1 MNAFELAAGVAW
13 LMDEEHLQQVLRVAL
28 REGDVEAVARQL
40 GRPLRNAERAWSRDG
55 VAVLPLVGPM
65 FRRANLLTEVSGA
78 TSTELLARDFNA
90 ALADPE
96 VAAIVLDVDSPGG
109 EANGVNEVAG
119 MIHQARGQKPIV
131 AYVSYL
137 GASGAY
143 WIASA
148 ADRIVVDAT
157 ALLGSVG
164 VVSMVVDT
172 SRQDQERGIVRI
184 VSTQSPRKL
193 AEPSTEEGRAEIQ
206 QRADA
211 LADVFV
217 DAVARNRGVA
227 REQVLEQFGRGGIVV
242 GRNAVE
248 AGMADSLG
256 SLESVIADLKPRRTP
271 PPARPSATAASLQET
286 TMSTTPDEPAP
297 IAVADITAAFIAE
310 RFPDIAAELGSA
322 AHAAGLEAGAAAERT
337 RIAGIEELALPGYAD
352 LAMQAKADPAVQPA
366 DFAVRQVREQRRRG
380 EGSLDRQR
388 ESERSGP
395 RVAVSTE
402 ADRPRREPD
411 RSVDPSLPL
420 DERIKAQWE
429 RDADLR
435 AEFGGNFEL
444 YQSYAAAEEAGQ
456 VKRYSPHGRG

>member
-90 ALADPE
+90 ALVDPE

-119 MIHQARGQKPIV
+119 MIHQARAQKPIH

-352 LAMQAKADPAVQPA
+352 LALQAKADPAVQPV

-380 EGSLDRQR
+380 EGYLDRQR

-429 RDADLR
+429 READLR

>member
-352 LAMQAKADPAVQPA
+352 LALQAKADPAVQPA

-380 EGSLDRQR
+380 EGYLDRQR
-388 ESERSGP
+388 ESERTAP

-402 ADRPRREPD
+402 ADRPRREAD

>member
-1 MNAFELAAGVAW
+1 MNAYELAAGVAW

-65 FRRANLLTEVSGA
+65 FRRANLLTEDSGA

-90 ALADPE
+90 ALAGPE

-206 QRADA
+206 QRAGA

-217 DAVARNRGVA
+217 DAVARTRGEA
-227 REQVLEQFGRGGIVV
+227 RVQVLEQFGRGGIVV

-271 PPARPSATAASLQET
+271 PPARPSAIAAALKET
-286 TMSTTPDEPAP
+286 TMTTIPDEPAP
-297 IAVADITAAFIAE
+297 VPAGDITATFIAE
-310 RFPDIAAELGSA
+310 RFPHRAAEFREAG
-322 AHAAGLEAGAAAERT
+322 HAAGLEAGAAAERT

-380 EGSLDRQR
+380 EGYLDRQR
-388 ESERSGP
+388 ESERTAP

-402 ADRPRREPD
+402 ADRPRREAD